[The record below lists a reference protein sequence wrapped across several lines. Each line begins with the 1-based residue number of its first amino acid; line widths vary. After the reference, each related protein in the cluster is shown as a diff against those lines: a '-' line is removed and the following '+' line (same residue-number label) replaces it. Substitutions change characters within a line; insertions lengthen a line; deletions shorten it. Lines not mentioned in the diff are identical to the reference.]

1 MAVEGESHDLYAS
14 IHASTAPVLCM
25 FKGSTVRRAAE
36 DARYVKKHIIV
47 ENLPRTA
54 LVADIRRTLRRERV
68 VGVDDVQI
76 DLYRFSSNRRAYLT
90 LSHPDFLQQN
100 IAKLEKAS
108 VGGFLVTAHPT
119 DVPSV
124 NSELRGVKGRQLAA
138 KRGAITGTGPSGCVP
153 NNGRHV
159 CIWGLPPKISSDS
172 IKEYLQKF
180 GLTKLDDKTE
190 IYQVPLP
197 ENAFSLFS
205 RHLLRTQSL
214 SDSYHIVRRI
224 HMTYFQP
231 EVFGRKFQV
240 HACVVR

>member
-1 MAVEGESHDLYAS
+1 MFRAS
-14 IHASTAPVLCM
+14 V
-25 FKGSTVRRAAE
+25 VRRAAQ
-36 DARYVKKHIIV
+36 DARNVKRHIIV

-54 LVADIRRTLRRERV
+54 IAADIRRTLRRERV
-68 VGVDDVQI
+68 VGVDDVQV
-76 DLYRFSSNRRAYLT
+76 DMYRFTSNRRAYLT
-90 LSHPDFLQQN
+90 LSHPDFLQAG

-108 VGGFLVTAHPT
+108 VGGFLVSAYPT
-119 DVPSV
+119 DMPSV
-124 NSELRGVKGRQLAA
+124 NSELRGVKGRQLAS
-138 KRGAITGTGPSGCVP
+138 KRGAITGTGPSGCIP

-159 CIWGLPPKISSDS
+159 CIWGLPPRVSSDS
-172 IKEYLQKF
+172 IREYLQKF

-197 ENAFSLFS
+197 ESAFSLFS

-214 SDSYHIVRRI
+214 SDSYHIVRRV

-231 EVFGRKFQV
+231 EVFGKKFQV

>member
-1 MAVEGESHDLYAS
+1 MRVAVED
-14 IHASTAPVLCM
+14 
-25 FKGSTVRRAAE
+25 
-36 DARYVKKHIIV
+36 VKKHIIV

-119 DVPSV
+119 DVPPV

-153 NNGRHV
+153 SNGRHV

-172 IKEYLQKF
+172 IKEHLQKF